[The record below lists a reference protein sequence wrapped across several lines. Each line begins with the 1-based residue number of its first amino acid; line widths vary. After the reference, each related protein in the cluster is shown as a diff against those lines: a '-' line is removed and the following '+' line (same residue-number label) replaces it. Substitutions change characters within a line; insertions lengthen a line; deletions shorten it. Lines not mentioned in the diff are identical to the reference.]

1 MSRWSSLPPRWRL
14 ELRSLLWATPL
25 LLAIYGAS
33 TGFDPS
39 SAMVTKAAYVAAPLG
54 LLLVI
59 TMPRKADRPP
69 LRFGQIVFLLLVGP
83 PMAYGL
89 ALFTVAFGAGHLI
102 NEAAG
107 RPETQPFVVVDKTD
121 QRWKLF
127 PGCELKVRLEH
138 RDSGE
143 HVTPCTSEE
152 FWNRVEVK
160 QDLLLLVRA
169 SWAGTCALHEASPA
183 EAASSTAR

>member
-1 MSRWSSLPPRWRL
+1 MFRWSSLSPHWRL
-14 ELRSLLWATPL
+14 RIRSLVWCLPL

-33 TGFDPS
+33 TGFGPS
-39 SAMVTKAAYVAAPLG
+39 SEMVGKAAYIAAPLG
-54 LLLVI
+54 LLLVL

-69 LRFGQIVFLLLVGP
+69 LRFGQAVFLVLVGP

-89 ALFTVAFGAGHLI
+89 ALFTIAFGAGHLI
-102 NEAAG
+102 NEVTG

-121 QRWKLF
+121 KRWKLL

-160 QDLLLLVRA
+160 QDLLLLVHA
-169 SWAGTCALHEASPA
+169 SWAGTRALSSASPV
-183 EAASSTAR
+183 EAASSAAR

>member
-1 MSRWSSLPPRWRL
+1 MSRWSSLLPRWRL
-14 ELRSLLWATPL
+14 ELLSLVWATPL
-25 LLAIYGAS
+25 LLALYGAS
-33 TGFDPS
+33 TGFAPS
-39 SAMVTKAAYVAAPLG
+39 SEMVGKAAYVAAPLA

-69 LRFGQIVFLLLVGP
+69 LRFGQIVLLVLAGP
-83 PMAYGL
+83 PLAYGI

-107 RPETQPFVVVDKTD
+107 RPETQPFVLVSKTD
-121 QRWKLF
+121 ERWKLF

-143 HVTPCTSEE
+143 HVTPCTPEE

-160 QDLLLLVRA
+160 QDLLLQVQA
-169 SWAGTCALHEASPA
+169 SWAGTRALRDASPA
-183 EAASSTAR
+183 EAASSAAR